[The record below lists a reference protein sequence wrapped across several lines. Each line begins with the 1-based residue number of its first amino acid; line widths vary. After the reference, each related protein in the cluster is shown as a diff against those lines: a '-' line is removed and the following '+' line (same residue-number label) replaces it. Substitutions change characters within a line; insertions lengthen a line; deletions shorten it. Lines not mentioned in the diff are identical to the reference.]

1 MIYVIDMLNHVHVY
15 EGVNMM
21 EALNAKNDYMSFMG
35 ISDESI
41 QMEEIY
47 K

>member
-1 MIYVIDMLNHVHVY
+1 MIYVIDMLNRVHVY
-15 EGVNMM
+15 EGINMM
-21 EALNAKNDYMSFMG
+21 EAMDAKNDYMSFMG

-41 QMEEIY
+41 QMEVIY

>member
-1 MIYVIDMLNHVHVY
+1 MIFVIDILNRVHVY
-15 EGVNMM
+15 AGMSM
-21 EALNAKNDYMSFMG
+21 LEAVNAKNDYMSFMG

-41 QMEEIY
+41 QMEVIY